1 MKMLK
6 LKKMFTLKI
15 INLSWSYTLIHL
27 YFKNNAPKAPIPGPL
42 VQPVTSSLVQDI
54 RGRGVRRAGRRYI
67 GKKF

>member
-27 YFKNNAPKAPIPGPL
+27 YFKNNASKAGPL
-42 VQPVTSSLVQDI
+42 VQPVTYSLVKGI